1 MGQNPGDAALFA
13 LVRLAALLIRSDK
26 LAQVPPHNNIQFTDF
41 NETKVYSICKTYP
54 QIKTEL

>member
-1 MGQNPGDAALFA
+1 MGQNPCEAALFA
-13 LVRLAALLIRSDK
+13 LVPLAALLIRSDK

>member
-1 MGQNPGDAALFA
+1 MGQNPCEAALFA

>member
-1 MGQNPGDAALFA
+1 MGQNLGEAALFA

>member
-1 MGQNPGDAALFA
+1 MGQNPGEAALIA